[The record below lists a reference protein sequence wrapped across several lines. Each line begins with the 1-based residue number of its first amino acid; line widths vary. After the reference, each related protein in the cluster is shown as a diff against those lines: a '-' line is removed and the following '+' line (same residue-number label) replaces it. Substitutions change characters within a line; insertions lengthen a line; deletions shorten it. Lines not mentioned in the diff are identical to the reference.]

1 MTLIQELISLYV
13 SGTVNITNKRRKNME
28 DTIDVASKL
37 QRFMREQLKNLSTI
51 VTSGGVDNMEDYKY
65 ILGQIRVYEFLLQ
78 EISNL
83 LNNKELKEDAKGNV
97 IKLD

>member
-1 MTLIQELISLYV
+1 
-13 SGTVNITNKRRKNME
+13 ME
-28 DTIDVASKL
+28 DVDVASKL
-37 QRFMREQLKNLSTI
+37 QRFMKNQLSNLTTI

-65 ILGQIRVYEFLLQ
+65 ILGQIRTYEFLLQ

-83 LNNKELKEDAKGNV
+83 LNKKELKENEQGNV

>member
-1 MTLIQELISLYV
+1 
-13 SGTVNITNKRRKNME
+13 ME
-28 DTIDVASKL
+28 DINIAYKL
-37 QRFMREQLKNLSTI
+37 QRFMKDQLSNLTSI

-65 ILGQIRVYEFLLQ
+65 ILGQIRTYEFLLQ

-83 LNNKELKEDAKGNV
+83 LNNKELKQDAGNV

>member
-1 MTLIQELISLYV
+1 
-13 SGTVNITNKRRKNME
+13 ME

-37 QRFMREQLKNLSTI
+37 QRFMKEQLKNLSTI

-83 LNNKELKEDAKGNV
+83 LNKKELNADAKGNV
-97 IKLD
+97 IKLDWNT

>member
-1 MTLIQELISLYV
+1 
-13 SGTVNITNKRRKNME
+13 ME
-28 DTIDVASKL
+28 DTRDVASKL
-37 QRFMREQLKNLSTI
+37 QRFMKEQLKNLSTI

-83 LNNKELKEDAKGNV
+83 LNKKELNADAKGNV

>member
-1 MTLIQELISLYV
+1 
-13 SGTVNITNKRRKNME
+13 ME
-28 DTIDVASKL
+28 DVDIASKL
-37 QRFMREQLKNLSTI
+37 QRFMKNQLSNLTTI

-65 ILGQIRVYEFLLQ
+65 ILGQIRTYEFLLQ

-83 LNNKELKEDAKGNV
+83 LNKKELKDNEQGNV